1 MESTIEFCPECD
13 NMLYMKIKNEDD
25 TNKLINY
32 CKNCGYHTDIKK
44 INHCIYDNNFVAVDT
59 ILKENS
65 INRYTTL
72 DPTLPKAKGIKCP
85 NANCPSATPD
95 IVYVN
100 YNENKMKY
108 TYICLDCKA
117 AGEKLYVW

>member
-1 MESTIEFCPECD
+1 MASTINFCPECD
-13 NMLYMKIKNEDD
+13 NMLYMRIKNDD
-25 TNKLINY
+25 DVNKLVNY
-32 CKNCGYHTDIKK
+32 CKNCGYQHDIKSS
-44 INHCIYDNNFVAVDT
+44 NNCIYDNNFVAVDN

-85 NANCPSATPD
+85 NERCPSANPE

-108 TYICLDCKA
+108 TYICLDCKQ
-117 AGEKLYVW
+117 AGIKPYVW